1 MNGSSGL
8 TIQSIIISAIGGQG
22 GNLLAEWTFLAAHLA
37 GHRAQSIGMPGLA
50 QRGGAT
56 TYYLEVASADD
67 PARLAKAVF
76 SSFPFPGEVDLLV
89 AQEYLE
95 MGRMLQRGFGAPDRT
110 TVVASTH
117 RDLAVFEKMPMG
129 DGIVDS
135 ADLEKLAREFSRQFI
150 GLDVP
155 GVVRARGLNELS
167 GNAVLL
173 GALAASQ
180 ALPITVEQYAEAIRR
195 VGVAPEANLKAFE
208 AGLAA
213 ARDPGPLTVVSH
225 PEALDP
231 VGSRAA
237 RLPTR
242 QQSAYR
248 ALAETLGQDY
258 GPDLAETLL
267 EATYQLADYQDAR
280 YAEEYLDQV
289 EKVYSLDR
297 QLAPANGARLTQ
309 TYARNLATLMTYED
323 AVRVADFKTRQAR
336 FDRIKAQLGV
346 QPGQPY
352 KVVDFLKP
360 DMEEI
365 YGIFPTWLAD
375 PTVRMLGRWFHDSQ
389 GEPRYWPQTPNAA
402 TFPGYMTFV
411 FLTWFKP
418 WRRSS
423 WRYRKESAFWG
434 EYTTDVREFAQV
446 DYALGCLVATTGQM
460 IRGYGHVRRRTFD
473 TTRRY
478 LDNVVRPV
486 MALPGEAEQ
495 GYRLTLRAA
504 EAAKKVVLAD
514 DNGIDLAETLA
525 QRIQER
531 HGSLPY
537 DQLIAEVEKSATV
550 LKQTVPVSM
559 RKVAL

>member
-1 MNGSSGL
+1 MSGSSTL
-8 TIQSIIISAIGGQG
+8 TVRSVIISAIGGQG

-56 TYYLEVASADD
+56 TYYLEIASSDD
-67 PARLAKAVF
+67 PARLAQAVF
-76 SSFPFPGEVDLLV
+76 SAFPFPGETDVLV

-129 DGIVDS
+129 SGVVDA

-155 GVVRARGLNELS
+155 GVVRTGALNELS

-195 VGVAPEANLKAFE
+195 VGVAADANLKAFE

-213 ARDPGPLTVVSH
+213 ARDPGSLSVVSH
-225 PEALDP
+225 PEAIDP
-231 VGSRAA
+231 IGTRAA
-237 RLPTR
+237 RLPSR
-242 QQSAYR
+242 QQNAYR
-248 ALAETLGQDY
+248 ALAETLAQTY
-258 GPDLAETLL
+258 NPDLVETLL
-267 EATYQLADYQDAR
+267 EASYQLADYQDVG
-280 YAEEYLDQV
+280 YAEAYLDQV
-289 EKVYSLDR
+289 EEVYSLDR
-297 QLAPANGARLTQ
+297 ELAPANGARLTE
-309 TYARNLATLMTYED
+309 TYARHLATLMTYED
-323 AVRVADFKTRQAR
+323 AVRVADLKTRQAR
-336 FDRIKAQLGV
+336 FDRIKGQLGV

-375 PTVRMLGRWFHDSQ
+375 PTVRIFGRWFHDAE
-389 GEPRYWPQTPNAA
+389 GEPRYWSQTPDA
-402 TFPGYMTFV
+402 TTLPGYMTFV

-418 WRRSS
+418 RRRSS

-434 EYTTDVREFAQV
+434 EYTSHVREFARTNY
-446 DYALGCLVATTGQM
+446 DLGCLVAATGQM
-460 IRGYGHVRRRTFD
+460 VRGYGHVRRRTFE

-486 MALPGEAEQ
+486 MALPGEPEQ
-495 GYRLTLRAA
+495 GYRLTLRTA

-514 DNGIDLAETLA
+514 DNGIDLAELLA
-525 QRIQER
+525 QRIRDR
-531 HGSLPY
+531 HGDLDY
-537 DQLIAEVEKSATV
+537 DQLIAEVERSATV
-550 LKQTVPVSM
+550 LKQTVPISM